1 MPKLLTIFIFLFLS
15 ACSVDETTQI
25 ITGTTMGT
33 SYSIKINNNHG
44 SKPVIDKRLDEIEQV
59 FSTWDEASELSQL
72 NEALINQWVEVS
84 DELFFVLSQAKK
96 IHRQTQGFFDP
107 GMGRLIDIWGFGAVR
122 VGVKPS
128 RESIVQALA
137 MSSIGYLR
145 LNNSRVKKLKDM
157 HINLS
162 AIAKGYGVDVV
173 ANMLIKQG
181 LKNFM
186 VEIGGEVM
194 AQSQWT
200 IGIEKPNHG
209 MPIAI
214 ELQNQA
220 IATSGDYRNYLKWQ
234 GKKYQH
240 ILNPN
245 TGLPVN
251 TDLSSV
257 SVIHN
262 SAMMADAYATAM
274 MAMGSQK
281 AKILAQQLGLSV
293 VLILNQ
299 QHDFKVLKI
308 N

>member
-1 MPKLLTIFIFLFLS
+1 MFLS
-15 ACSVDETTQI
+15 ACSVDETTQT

-33 SYSIKINNNHG
+33 NYSIKISNHHVLK
-44 SKPVIDKRLDEIEQV
+44 SIIDKRLGEIEQV
-59 FSTWDEASELSQL
+59 FSTWNEASELSQL
-72 NEALINQWVEVS
+72 NAAPINRWIKVS
-84 DELFFVLSQAKK
+84 DELFCVLSQAKK
-96 IHRQTQGFFDP
+96 IHTQTQGFFDS
-107 GMGRLIDIWGFGAVR
+107 GMGRLINIWGFGTIKVQER
-122 VGVKPS
+122 PS
-128 RESIVQALA
+128 REKIAQALA
-137 MSSIGYLR
+137 MSSIEYLR
-145 LNNSRVKKLKDM
+145 LSSSRVKKLKDM
-157 HINLS
+157 HIDLS

-200 IGIEKPNHG
+200 IGIEKPNNS

-214 ELQNQA
+214 ELKNQA
-220 IATSGDYRNYLKWQ
+220 IATSGDYRNYFKWQ

-240 ILNPN
+240 ILNPH
-245 TGLPVN
+245 TGLPAN

-281 AKILAQQLGLSV
+281 AKILAQQLNLSV
-293 VLILNQ
+293 VFILSQ
-299 QHDFKVLKI
+299 QYDFKVLKI
-308 N
+308 H